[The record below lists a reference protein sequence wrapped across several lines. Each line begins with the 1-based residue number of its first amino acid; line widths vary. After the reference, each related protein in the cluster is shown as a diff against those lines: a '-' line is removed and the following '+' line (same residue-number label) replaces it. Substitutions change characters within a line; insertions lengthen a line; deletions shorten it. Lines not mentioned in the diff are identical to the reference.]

1 MKKNDVK
8 NVLLLLGL
16 AVCMYGHAQDG
27 ANGEAI
33 QLQIEIS
40 NAKGAELRPHSKAL
54 VELVATKRLAEAER
68 TAASLR
74 KEYEAIFDR
83 RQKQYSF
90 QTKTEF
96 DEFRKTHSENFE
108 WIDWGY
114 QQCLQMQTF
123 IAAERRDFVTAL
135 AFAKEMD
142 ALAPISAGTAVETGY
157 ILNQSG
163 KPAEGLIA
171 YTRANELAR
180 TYPSQ
185 RPYRAAALRGMGF
198 ALIDLKR
205 LEDAEMRLLES
216 LQVEPG
222 NKVALNELA
231 YIRDLRSGK

>member
-1 MKKNDVK
+1 MKKNCVK

-16 AVCMYGHAQDG
+16 AVSMHGHAQDG
-27 ANGEAI
+27 ANGVAI

-40 NAKGAELRPHSKAL
+40 KAKGAELRPRSKAL
-54 VELVATKRLAEAER
+54 VELVSAKQLAEAER

-83 RQKQYSF
+83 SLKQYSF
-90 QTKTEF
+90 QTKTEY
-96 DEFRKTHSENFE
+96 DEFRKTHPENFE

-123 IAAERRDFVTAL
+123 IAAEKRDFVTAL
-135 AFAKEMD
+135 AFAKEMNV
-142 ALAPISAGTAVETGY
+142 LAPISAATAAETGY

-163 KPAEGLIA
+163 KSAEALIA
-171 YTRANELAR
+171 YTEANELAR
-180 TYPSQ
+180 AYASQ
-185 RPYRAAALRGMGF
+185 GPFRAAALRGMGF

-205 LEDAEMRLLES
+205 LEDAELRLLES

-231 YIRDLRSGK
+231 YIRDLRSRK